1 MGGLFAAPMILRLGA
16 ASLVTRGLLRTPDGE
31 PESALAP
38 ARAIAGNDPITQAL
52 GELERM
58 TQRNAAPADESA
70 DGRRRRTD
78 CRP

>member
-16 ASLVTRGLLRTPDGE
+16 ASLVTHGLLRTLGGE
-31 PESALAP
+31 PESAVAL
-38 ARAIAGNDPITQAL
+38 ARAIAGDDPIMQAV
-52 GELERM
+52 GELDRM
-58 TQRNAAPADESA
+58 AQRNAAPADESA

>member
-1 MGGLFAAPMILRLGA
+1 VRPGRHSPAPSR
-16 ASLVTRGLLRTPDGE
+16 STPSSGSSNAPGGE
-31 PESALAP
+31 PESAVAL
-38 ARAIAGNDPITQAL
+38 ARAIAGDDPIMQAV

-58 TQRNAAPADESA
+58 TQRNAAPAEESA